1 METKWKKSCSSC
13 LDLTTLLAVLLL
25 LQSVLAAEEND
36 IDQHGHCNGSMGF
49 CDENGNKAVP
59 MKSETSRRFL
69 ETTKYI
75 TLGALKPNL
84 PVCGGDG
91 ERGAPYSRSC
101 LPPPSNPEGRGWSQY
116 YRCRK

>member
-13 LDLTTLLAVLLL
+13 LHLTTLLAVLLL
-25 LQSVLAAEEND
+25 QSVFAAEENG

-49 CDENGNKAVP
+49 CDEIGDKKSP
-59 MKSETSRRFL
+59 MKLEMSRRFL
-69 ETTKYI
+69 EATKYI

-101 LPPPSNPEGRGWSQY
+101 LPPPSNPESRGCSQY
-116 YRCRK
+116 

>member
-1 METKWKKSCSSC
+1 METKWKKSSSSC
-13 LDLTTLLAVLLL
+13 LHLTTLLAVLLI

-49 CDENGNKAVP
+49 CDENGNKTAP
-59 MKSETSRRFL
+59 MESETSRRFL

-101 LPPPSNPEGRGWSQY
+101 LPPPSNPESRGCSQY